1 MLFKELNNQEY
12 YLRNWRMKS
21 VIEENKIIE
30 ECYLGKN

>member
-1 MLFKELNNQEY
+1 
-12 YLRNWRMKS
+12 MKS